1 MIKSLNAKI
10 FKRCLNT
17 YSLPPIGYRNV
28 EDQDLL
34 WLKDDNMK
42 NRNFL
47 YTQKTLTRDYFV
59 QNSAFYEWSKN
70 IKGIAHFGNTCEGQ
84 PGFVHGG
91 AASALLDEVLGFTC
105 FSNKFLA
112 STSNLN
118 INYFKPIK
126 LNKTIY
132 INSQIYNINN
142 NDIYLKASLF
152 DDGDE
157 KTKLV
162 EAYSL
167 WKIPK
172 KLDKKTN

>member
-17 YSLPPIGYRNV
+17 KTAPPQGYRNIN
-28 EDQDLL
+28 DDDLL
-34 WLKDDNMK
+34 WLKDDALK
-42 NRNFL
+42 SRNFL
-47 YTQKTLTRDYFV
+47 YSQSTLKRDYFV
-59 QNSAFYEWSKN
+59 ETNTYYGWSRN
-70 IKGIAHFGNTCEGQ
+70 IKGLAHFGNTCEGQ

-91 AASALLDEVLGFTC
+91 ATAALVDEVLGFTC

-118 INYFKPIK
+118 INYYKPIV
-126 LNKTIY
+126 LNKLIY
-132 INSQIYNINN
+132 INSQIYNVNN
-142 NDIYLKASLF
+142 NDIYLKVALF
-152 DDGDE
+152 NDGQE
-157 KTKLV
+157 ETKLV

-172 KLDKKTN
+172 KRDKNNN